1 MMNEDN
7 DYDKKHQ
14 ETFCH
19 KFAMADVLDG
29 YKIEVPVDVPFEGN
43 IKELAYRIINGF
55 NLPLYFIEGNNY
67 DEILLQKYH
76 IDCPVYFTELCDEL
90 QTFIDKC
97 TVEFYDRQTI
107 DAIDSVKNETIEI
120 EDVVKYWEKAFK
132 EVNILS

>member
-19 KFAMADVLDG
+19 KFATADVADS

-55 NLPLYFIEGNNY
+55 NLPLYFIEGNNCN
-67 DEILLQKYH
+67 EILLK
-76 IDCPVYFTELCDEL
+76 
-90 QTFIDKC
+90 KKKM
-97 TVEFYDRQTI
+97 TVWCVFYRT
-107 DAIDSVKNETIEI
+107 
-120 EDVVKYWEKAFK
+120 
-132 EVNILS
+132 L